1 MSWWLNTTRSLTAL
15 HEKIDLLLRR
25 MDAQSN
31 REEKVLMTLAELKA
45 TVEAERTVI
54 DSAIVLLNGL
64 AQQLKDAIANGDP
77 AAIQAI
83 ADELDAQS
91 QALAAAVVAN
101 TPGA

>member
-91 QALAAAVVAN
+91 RALAEAVVAN
-101 TPGA
+101 TPAA